1 MQAIDYQHLPDSFVP
16 EGMEIMK
23 NTRVKRGKS
32 VGFDE
37 RTREDRKKARDVARL
52 KAADAR
58 RAKVEALS
66 LL

>member
-23 NTRVKRGKS
+23 NTRVKRRKS

-37 RTREDRKKARDVARL
+37 RTREDRKKARCAFSSIS
-52 KAADAR
+52 
-58 RAKVEALS
+58 ALF
-66 LL
+66 